1 MAQAALTRESPPY
14 SRRAYTLQAR
24 DKKLELGRRT
34 RVMGVVNVTPDSFF
48 DGGRF
53 LEPSHAIERC
63 LELAENGADILDL
76 GGESSRPGAEPVP
89 WEEELKRILPV
100 LERVRKEVPIPIS
113 IDTCKS
119 AVAQEAFNEGADIV
133 NDISAFRF
141 DSKLPGII
149 TKWKAGV
156 VLMHMRG
163 TPRTMQSIAASE
175 DILGEVEADLQRA
188 VATAVENGIPKERI
202 AIDPGIGFGKTLED
216 NCTILNRLRDLDSF
230 DLPIVVGTSRKSFLG
245 KILDLP
251 AQDRLWGSAA
261 SVAVA
266 IMRGAHIVRVH
277 DVKEM
282 NQVARITDAV
292 LAEGPLP

>member
-1 MAQAALTRESPPY
+1 MVQSVLSRESPPNL
-14 SRRAYTLQAR
+14 RRTYALRAR
-24 DKKLELGRRT
+24 DKELELGRRT
-34 RVMGVVNVTPDSFF
+34 RVIGVVNVTPDSFF

-63 LELAENGADILDL
+63 LEFAENGADILEL
-76 GGESSRPGAEPVP
+76 GGESSRPGAERIPSD
-89 WEEELKRILPV
+89 EELKRILPV
-100 LERVRKEVPIPIS
+100 LERVRQGVSIPIS
-113 IDTCKS
+113 IDTYKS
-119 AVAQEAFNEGADIV
+119 AVAQEAFKVGADIV

-141 DSKLPGII
+141 DSELPGII
-149 TKWKAGV
+149 RKWDAGV

-163 TPRTMQSIAASE
+163 TPETMQERAFSK
-175 DILGEVEADLQRA
+175 DILGEVKADLQTA
-188 VATAVENGIPKERI
+188 VAKAQESGISKEQI

-216 NCTILNRLRDLDSF
+216 NCKILNRLSFLDSF
-230 DLPIVVGTSRKSFLG
+230 DLPIVFGTSRKSFLG

-261 SVAVA
+261 SVAVS

-282 NQVARITDAV
+282 HQVARITDAV
-292 LAEGPLP
+292 LAEGALP